1 MKLFVD
7 ETQFFPSRGEARRV
21 IQGNGAGINKKNIS
35 LDDIIHSEQLINNRY
50 LLLQKGKK
58 NYFLVIAE

>member
-1 MKLFVD
+1 VE
-7 ETQFFPSRGEARRV
+7 ETEFFPSKSEARRLIESKGVSVNKNV
-21 IQGNGAGINKKNIS
+21 ISIDHRILAA
-35 LDDIIHSEQLINNRY
+35 DLINSRY

>member
-1 MKLFVD
+1 MKHL
-7 ETQFFPSRGEARRV
+7 FFPSKSEARRI
-21 IQGNGAGINKKNIS
+21 IQGNGAGINKKNIT
-35 LDDIIHSEQLINNRY
+35 LDQIVSTEQLINDRY